1 MRIEDLIAT
10 KIAENKARNGY
21 RPPMAD
27 DDLDDGY
34 RYEDVE
40 SRIREHDA
48 EQGRRGGPPEPERP
62 PMRERLLSVADL
74 ANLPRLEPVVSQ
86 LLDFDTIVLA
96 YGRRDSAKSFV
107 AIDLLN
113 SVASGT
119 RWHGRTVTTAT
130 AIYVVAEGAAG
141 LNPRFVAWRDCDR
154 NLGTALPPEQ
164 LMILPEPVNLLNPAA
179 VGEFATMAA
188 EIGARLIIF
197 DTLARCMV
205 GGDEN
210 SAKDAGMAIEQLDV
224 IRRRTSACIIVVHHS
239 GKNLDNG
246 ARGSS
251 AFEAACDTVLEIG
264 MADNIVMITATKQ
277 KNHVAP
283 NPIRLRLCST
293 GPSAVLEDYCYED
306 SELPESVIETL
317 RALRDIETPDGVATG
332 KWAVAVTTSPRSFY
346 RHVKRLLDDS
356 LIVSIG
362 TGKVPKYLLTEL
374 GHEVTATTA
383 TVLS

>member
-1 MRIEDLIAT
+1 MVMTPDEIAQGRARIAAREA
-10 KIAENKARNGY
+10 KARSYFDGLK
-21 RPPMAD
+21 AD
-27 DDLDDGY
+27 G
-34 RYEDVE
+34 VE
-40 SRIREHDA
+40 LIPTPHFDISKVVSPFGDYVP
-48 EQGRRGGPPEPERP
+48 GPQPSPLTDRP
-62 PMRERLLSVADL
+62 PMRDRLLSVADL
-74 ANLPRLEPVVSQ
+74 ANLPQLEPVVNQ

-113 SVASGT
+113 SIASGT
-119 RWHGRTVTTAT
+119 RWHGRTITTAN

-141 LNPRFVAWRDCDR
+141 LDPRFVAWQQERQ
-154 NLGTALPPEQ
+154 NVTLPADK

-179 VGEFATMAA
+179 VGEFATVAA
-188 EIGARLIIF
+188 QVGARFIVL

-224 IRRRTSACIIVVHHS
+224 IRRRTGACIVVVHHS

-264 MADNIVMITATKQ
+264 MTDNIVMITATKQ

-283 NPIRLRLCST
+283 NPIRLRLRST
-293 GPSAVLEDYCYED
+293 GPSAVLDDYRAEEGD
-306 SELPESVIETL
+306 IPESALNTL
-317 RALRDIETPDGVATG
+317 RALGEIETPEGVNTG
-332 KWAVAVTTSPRSFY
+332 KWAVAVDVPARTFY
-346 RHVKRLLDDS
+346 RHLKLLLDNG
-356 LIVSIG
+356 LITNIG
-362 TGKVPKYLLTEL
+362 STKMPRYQV
-374 GHEVTATTA
+374 VQ
-383 TVLS
+383 